1 MGKTNFVN
9 AMAVPYHRDGTT
21 CFRKPEVSPPNNG
34 REIQRQNSNGS
45 NSSLNGNNNS
55 TYTIPSTRATLQRS
69 NSKDETDKKDHK
81 NRDNFMRKSQ

>member
-9 AMAVPYHRDGTT
+9 CMAVPYQRDGTT
-21 CFRKPEVSPPNNG
+21 CFRKPEVSAP

-45 NSSLNGNNNS
+45 NSSLNSNNNNS

-81 NRDNFMRKSQ
+81 SRDSFMRKSQ

>member
-9 AMAVPYHRDGTT
+9 CMAVPDYRNGTT
-21 CFRKPEVSPPNNG
+21 CFRKPDVSATSG

-45 NSSLNGNNNS
+45 NSSLNGNNNNS

-81 NRDNFMRKSQ
+81 NRDSFMRKSQ

>member
-1 MGKTNFVN
+1 MGKTNFVSS
-9 AMAVPYHRDGTT
+9 MAVPYQRDGTT
-21 CFRKPEVSPPNNG
+21 CFRKPEVSATNG
-34 REIQRQNSNGS
+34 REYQRQNSNGS

-81 NRDNFMRKSQ
+81 NRDSFMRKSQ